1 MDLQTGNRFLG
12 KRKLSKTRGILGK
25 NLAVHLWDHSRT
37 LPPTGQTG
45 SLVNSSNV
53 SRNIPLFI
61 AFRVLFN
68 ARWYYPVMSVLF
80 LDFGLTVEQYALLN
94 VVWAA
99 AIVGLEVP
107 SGALADFLGRKRMV
121 VFAAVLMLIE
131 MAVFAFAPR
140 ENPTLLFTLF
150 LVNRLLS
157 GAAEASASGADE
169 ALAYDS
175 LVADGKE
182 NEWPKVLEKLMRW
195 QSAAFFAAMM
205 LGAAF
210 YDAGFVQSA
219 LNRFG
224 IEKSVTQEMTMRFPI
239 YLTLFNA
246 VLALIVTLN
255 LREPPVSKSA
265 EIPGSTPVPPAE
277 NPWRATIAAGRWIL
291 ATPLALAIILGGLC
305 FDSIVRLFL
314 TFGSNYYRAIELPAA
329 TFGLIGSGFAL
340 FGFFV
345 PRIARKMAATG
356 SMQRNFWVVAAL
368 VFTGLVGISWALPVY
383 GLLWLVPLGV
393 AMSMTQFFVSHYLN
407 EQVTDSRKRATV
419 LSFRGLA
426 FNLGYGG
433 IGLLF
438 AGLTRILREKNP
450 AATSEDRIFV
460 EALGWLPWYF
470 LATVALLTWVA
481 IRIRRP
487 VSAK

>member
-1 MDLQTGNRFLG
+1 
-12 KRKLSKTRGILGK
+12 
-25 NLAVHLWDHSRT
+25 
-37 LPPTGQTG
+37 
-45 SLVNSSNV
+45 VNSSNV

-140 ENPTLLFTLF
+140 ENPALLFALF

-175 LVADGKE
+175 LVADGRE
-182 NEWPKVLEKLMRW
+182 SEWPNVLEKLMRW

-224 IEKSVTQEMTMRFPI
+224 IENPVTQEMTMRFPI
-239 YLTLFNA
+239 YLTLINA

-255 LREPPVSKSA
+255 LREPPVSKTA
-265 EIPGSTPVPPAE
+265 EIAVDSTPVPPAE
-277 NPWRATIAAGRWIL
+277 NPWRATLAAGRWIL
-291 ATPLALAIILGGLC
+291 ATPLALSIILAGLC

-345 PRIARKMAATG
+345 PRFARKLTLIG
-356 SMQRNFWVVAAL
+356 SMQRNFWIVAAL
-368 VFTGLVGISWALPVY
+368 IFTGLVGISWALPVY

-433 IGLLF
+433 VGLLF
-438 AGLTRILREKNP
+438 AGLTRFLREKNP
-450 AATSEDRIFV
+450 GTASEDQLFV

-470 LATVALLTWVA
+470 LATIALFTWIS
-481 IRIRRP
+481 IRTQRSILQK
-487 VSAK
+487 SSDSMG